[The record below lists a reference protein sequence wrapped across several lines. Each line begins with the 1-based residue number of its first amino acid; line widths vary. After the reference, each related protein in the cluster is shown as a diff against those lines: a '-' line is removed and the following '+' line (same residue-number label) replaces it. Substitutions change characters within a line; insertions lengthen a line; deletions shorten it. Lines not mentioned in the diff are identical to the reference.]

1 MQKYCV
7 RSALTPDVS
16 KRMTGGCSEAG
27 STDGGPK
34 LGREGREGE
43 VPGAGS
49 AMGDLLAVAGG
60 SPEPDLGEGGLLA
73 DTGDTGSPCNPQNL
87 NQAPAPQIPVL
98 WAQPASC
105 DTAARLLHR
114 LGQSKFLV
122 DLLCGKSLLQ
132 HCMLT
137 CTWACWS
144 PLAALH
150 DDSHK
155 ERACFKPCMLTCNG
169 ACWSPLAALHDC
181 CFSPQSSFCAHHM
194 LAFLDTHTC

>member
-1 MQKYCV
+1 MLNYGV

-16 KRMTGGCSEAG
+16 KRMTGGRSEAG
-27 STDGGPK
+27 ATDGGPK

-87 NQAPAPQIPVL
+87 NQAPAPQSPAL

-105 DTAARLLHR
+105 VTAARLLHR
-114 LGQSKFLV
+114 LRQSKFLV
-122 DLLCGKSLLQ
+122 DLCCGKSLLQ
-132 HCMLT
+132 TLHADLQWGMLV
-137 CTWACWS
+137 
-144 PLAALH
+144 ALG
-150 DDSHK
+150 SI
-155 ERACFKPCMLTCNG
+155 T
-169 ACWSPLAALHDC
+169 
-181 CFSPQSSFCAHHM
+181 
-194 LAFLDTHTC
+194 